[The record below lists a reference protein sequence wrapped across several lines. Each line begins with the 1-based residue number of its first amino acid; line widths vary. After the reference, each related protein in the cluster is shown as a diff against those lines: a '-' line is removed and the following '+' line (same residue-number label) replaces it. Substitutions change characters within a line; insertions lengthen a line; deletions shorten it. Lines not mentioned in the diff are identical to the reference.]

1 MHPNV
6 SCWQTPCGTLNGAE
20 AGGPPTAPKL
30 HKISVITL
38 STSPLPQIPHRRSK
52 QATASQG
59 FGLKGIFPKD
69 LCFRWEKASFVS
81 QQKKSQRIR
90 LPHSWFFLLLS
101 LLTDPHLA
109 VRACVLHPMFPSVIT
124 HICPNSIHVLCNH
137 TKCFPLIQGEFKLPV
152 PENTPVAFSGKNCLW
167 SCKETLA

>member
-6 SCWQTPCGTLNGAE
+6 SCWQTPCGTLNGTK

-59 FGLKGIFPKD
+59 FGLKSIFPKD

-81 QQKKSQRIR
+81 QQKKAKESDYHT
-90 LPHSWFFLLLS
+90 LGFFYYCHCSLTHILLLEHAS
-101 LLTDPHLA
+101 YTRCSPVLLPIFAQIHS
-109 VRACVLHPMFPSVIT
+109 CFMQPYKVLST
-124 HICPNSIHVLCNH
+124 NSRWI
-137 TKCFPLIQGEFKLPV
+137 
-152 PENTPVAFSGKNCLW
+152 
-167 SCKETLA
+167 